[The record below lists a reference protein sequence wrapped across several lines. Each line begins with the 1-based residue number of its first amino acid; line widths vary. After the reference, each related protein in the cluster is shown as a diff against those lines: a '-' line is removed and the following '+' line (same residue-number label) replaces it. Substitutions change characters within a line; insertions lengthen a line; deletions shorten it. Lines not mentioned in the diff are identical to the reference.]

1 MAFLLPPYLL
11 QPLERSI
18 ALYRHALTLTADPQL
33 QVDAGFNLATAL
45 ISLADVK
52 DDFGEDGDA
61 ERSEAVGVLVEI
73 KQRQEEL
80 LRAAREG
87 QNGEADAGPGYE
99 GEGGEPGEDGEAED
113 GDEGGEAADRAWE
126 ETGSYSL
133 SFLSLWS
140 RNSVL
145 TARHASF
152 FARIQ

>member
-33 QVDAGFNLATAL
+33 QVDTGFNLATAL

-52 DDFGEDGDA
+52 DDFGEDGDT

-87 QNGEADAGPGYE
+87 QNGEAEAGPGYE
-99 GEGGEPGEDGEAED
+99 GEEGGPGEDGEAED
-113 GDEGGEAADRAWE
+113 GDEGGEAAGRAWE
-126 ETGSYSL
+126 ETGS
-133 SFLSLWS
+133 FLFPFCRSGAE
-140 RNSVL
+140 
-145 TARHASF
+145 TPC
-152 FARIQ
+152 